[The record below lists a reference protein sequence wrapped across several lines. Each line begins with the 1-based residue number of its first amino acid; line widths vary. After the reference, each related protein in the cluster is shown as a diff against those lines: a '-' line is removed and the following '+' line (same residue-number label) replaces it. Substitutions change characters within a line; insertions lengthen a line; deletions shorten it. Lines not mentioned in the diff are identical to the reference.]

1 MQRPKLM
8 ALILLAGGIIVA
20 AFILF
25 RAQPV
30 SAAQLALRSD
40 PFPLAVGRTTLMLT
54 LKDGSGSPI
63 SDAAITV
70 TGENG
75 HSGTLPV
82 VGTAI
87 VQQDGEYQFRLVWP
101 SMGPWLVSVAATIPG
116 SDEVIADQYKVYIYP
131 ISPNLGT
138 LNSAFQSAKTTEELI
153 SANSSREMWVV
164 IDQGTKAELS
174 MGHDKIP
181 LELRLNVHGQNTLVI
196 RNDDIAAH
204 SVGPF
209 FVRPGET
216 IRQEFTEPAEFV
228 GFCSIS
234 RTGSINIIVE
244 G

>member
-87 VQQDGEYQFRLVWP
+87 GQQDGEYQFRLVWP
-101 SMGPWLVSVAATIPG
+101 SMGLGLVRIEATRLASG
-116 SDEVIADQYKVYIYP
+116 GAIA
-131 ISPNLGT
+131 
-138 LNSAFQSAKTTEELI
+138 E
-153 SANSSREMWVV
+153 
-164 IDQGTKAELS
+164 
-174 MGHDKIP
+174 
-181 LELRLNVHGQNTLVI
+181 
-196 RNDDIAAH
+196 
-204 SVGPF
+204 
-209 FVRPGET
+209 
-216 IRQEFTEPAEFV
+216 
-228 GFCSIS
+228 
-234 RTGSINIIVE
+234 
-244 G
+244 